1 MTVRDYSH
9 YIAGAYEAWNG
20 ETVERRS
27 PASGETVARYASG
40 TPADIDRAVEAARN
54 AFESG
59 DWSELSGMERAE
71 VLNRLADLIQ
81 ENFERLVRIEVEETG
96 KPIRFARGD
105 INGAV
110 GLTRYAASLGMQMA
124 GTTYTNLGRDRTAL
138 IMREPVG
145 VVGLVTPWNFPALIL
160 MQKVPFA
167 LAAGCTVVVK
177 PSEFTSGSTLEI
189 AALASKAGLPDGVF
203 NVVSGKGAVVGQ
215 RLTDHPG
222 VDFISFTGS
231 TRVGRNVIESSAKNI
246 VKTSM
251 ELGGKSAN
259 IVFAD
264 ADLDA
269 AVDGALMGVFFN
281 NGECCVS
288 GSRLFVQSKIADEFI
303 ARVARRAAELKVGDP
318 FDDKTDI
325 GAMID
330 ENHFGKV
337 LDFVKSGVAEGA
349 KLLTGGEA
357 AKLGSGHYVQ
367 PTVFDHVTPSMTIF
381 QEEIFGPV
389 LSVTRFDTLDEV
401 IGLAN
406 DSQYGLSNYVWSKN
420 IDTVMT
426 VSRRLKSGWVQANT
440 IIDGAPQLP
449 LTGVKGSGFG
459 YEMGQAG
466 FEEFTQLK
474 TLFLHTGPRQPVFGS

>member
-1 MTVRDYSH
+1 MSARQYTH
-9 YIAGAYEAWNG
+9 YIDGRFDDGEASYID
-20 ETVERRS
+20 RKS
-27 PASGETVARYASG
+27 PATGEVVARFAAG
-40 TPADIDRAVEAARN
+40 EPADMDRGVAAARA
-54 AFESG
+54 AFDNG
-59 DWSELSGMERAE
+59 PWPQMSGMERAAA
-71 VLNRLADLIQ
+71 LNKYADLVHD
-81 ENFERLVRIEVEETG
+81 NFDKLVRIEVEEVG

-105 INGAV
+105 IGGVV
-110 GLTRYAASLGMQMA
+110 GLIRYAASLAMQMS
-124 GTTYTNLGRDRTAL
+124 GTTYTNLGAQKTAL
-138 IMREPVG
+138 LMREPIG
-145 VVGLVTPWNFPALIL
+145 VVGLITPWNFPALIL

-177 PSEFTSGSTLEI
+177 PSEFTSGSAFEL
-189 AALASKAGLPDGVF
+189 AALATQAGIPEGVF
-203 NVVSGKGAVVGQ
+203 NVVSGKGSVVGKA
-215 RLTDHPG
+215 LTQNPG
-222 VDFISFTGS
+222 IDFISFTGS
-231 TRVGRNVIESSAKNI
+231 TRTGQTVIEDSARNV

-288 GSRLFVQSKIADEFI
+288 GSRLFVQSSIADEFVQ
-303 ARVARRAAELKVGDP
+303 RVAERSARLKVGNP
-318 FDDKTDI
+318 FDEDTDI

-330 ENHFGKV
+330 EKHFEKV
-337 LDFVKSGVAEGA
+337 LGFVRSAVDEGA
-349 KLLTGGEA
+349 RLLTGGHAVETSQ
-357 AKLGSGHYVQ
+357 GNFVQ
-367 PTVFDHVTPSMTIF
+367 ATVFDQVTPAMTIF
-381 QEEIFGPV
+381 KEEIFGPV
-389 LSVTRFDTLDEV
+389 LSVTRFETLEEV
-401 IGLAN
+401 VGLAN
-406 DSQYGLSNYVWSKN
+406 DSAYGLSNYVWSKN

-426 VSRRLKSGWVQANT
+426 LAKMLKSGWVQANT

-474 TLFLHTGPRQPVFGS
+474 TLFIHTGPRQPVFSK